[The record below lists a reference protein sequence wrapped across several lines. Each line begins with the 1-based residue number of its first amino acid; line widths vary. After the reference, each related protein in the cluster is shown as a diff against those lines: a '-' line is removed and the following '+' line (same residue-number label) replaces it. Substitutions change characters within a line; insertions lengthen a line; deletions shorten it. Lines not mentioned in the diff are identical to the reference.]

1 MLPLNHS
8 NKENKKD
15 MKAFETSQSYG
26 NDLTIKVIKRTSKTI
41 TIDTSFGI
49 QRIKVRGQE
58 NGLEYISFKC
68 WLIYASDNFDMNEA
82 VKIANEKA
90 YYS

>member
-1 MLPLNHS
+1 
-8 NKENKKD
+8 

-49 QRIKVRGQE
+49 QKIKVRGQE

-68 WLIYASDNFDMNEA
+68 WLIYSSDNFDMNEA
-82 VKIANEKA
+82 VRIANEKA